1 MRMSVPTPTADPLP
15 YFAQDDFV
23 HDDVSQGGQPGDNP
37 EPRASVKLKGDAIAR
52 FDALLHEI
60 HPDAP
65 RVDPDRLQHLMN
77 WLLSLPAARA
87 HDVLDRRLRRLD
99 GLRAM
104 LEDSDWDTSRATR
117 ARVLKLLDYVDRD
130 DDLIADREPMLGL
143 LDDVL
148 LIELAWPA
156 FSAEAEEY
164 RDFCTYRDDEHPAGS
179 GESQR
184 HAWVR
189 DRLAEIALW
198 QHHLRV
204 SDSHY
209 AHSGDPPV
217 RFRVG

>member
-1 MRMSVPTPTADPLP
+1 MSMPTPTADPLP
-15 YFAQDDFV
+15 YFVRGANDDFSR
-23 HDDVSQGGQPGDNP
+23 DGQPGDNAQT
-37 EPRASVKLKGDAIAR
+37 RASVKLKGEAIAR

-60 HPDAP
+60 HPDAA
-65 RVDPDRLQHLMN
+65 RVDPDRLQHLMS
-77 WLLSLPAARA
+77 WLLSLPATRA
-87 HDVLDRRLRRLD
+87 HDVLDRRLRRLE

-104 LEDSDWDTSRATR
+104 LDDSDWDTSDAIR

-130 DDLIADREPMLGL
+130 DDLIADHEPMLGL

-164 RDFCTYRDDEHPAGS
+164 RDFCTYRDDEHPVGS

-198 QHHLRV
+198 QHHARV
-204 SDSHY
+204 NDSQY
-209 AHSGDPPV
+209 AHSGDPPLL
-217 RFRVG
+217 FRVG

>member
-1 MRMSVPTPTADPLP
+1 MSMPTPTADPLP
-15 YFAQDDFV
+15 YFF
-23 HDDVSQGGQPGDNP
+23 HDGFKRDSQPGDTTAP
-37 EPRASVKLKGDAIAR
+37 AKVPPSGMKLKGEAIAR

-60 HPDAP
+60 HPDAA
-65 RVDPDRLQHLMN
+65 RVDPDRLQHLMD
-77 WLLSLPAARA
+77 WLMSLPATRA
-87 HDVLDRRLRRLD
+87 HDVLDRRLRRVE

-130 DDLIADREPMLGL
+130 DDLIADHGPMLGL

-164 RDFCTYRDDEHPAGS
+164 RDFCTYRDDEHPAGD
-179 GESQR
+179 GETQR

-204 SDSHY
+204 NDSQY
-209 AHSGDPPV
+209 AHSGDPPPL
-217 RFRVG
+217 FRVG